1 MKEGYLSEY
10 FAAVASKRLSVVETD
25 KKRSNQH
32 EYNGSQPLKTMFG
45 PANGDKQTFP
55 TNFIWF
61 GKENEALSSE
71 GFVTWYD
78 SRWDHPTRSE
88 PRLYFNST
96 VVSEMA
102 QAGDMLFIAKRPD
115 NTVMVII
122 TAAGSTIE
130 SQVSWL
136 FGLNI
141 QDDTLFSLQNIT
153 ENDDKEIDFA
163 VRFILDELGIEV
175 EERETDYLDSLLK
188 KFAGVFPK
196 TVEFSLYARK
206 TFRGKVSAIDEPDKT
221 LMAWM
226 DHEEKLFRRLE
237 RKIIEERIA
246 NGFMNAKG
254 TDVEGF
260 ISFSLGVQNRRKSRA
275 GLALENHLEQV
286 FYENDILYSRTART
300 ENKSKP
306 DFLFPNHTAY
316 HSNKF
321 PPVLLTMLGVKTSC
335 KDRWRQ
341 VLPEADKIADKHLFT
356 LEPGISENQTDEMR
370 YQRLQL
376 VLPESIHETYK
387 DVQRGWLM
395 KLSDFIEMTNDR
407 QVKGYE
413 GGYLI

>member
-1 MKEGYLSEY
+1 MREGYLSEY
-10 FAAVASKRLSVVETD
+10 FVAVASKRLSVVETD
-25 KKRSNQH
+25 KSRSNQH
-32 EYNGSQPLKTMFG
+32 EYNGSQPLKDMFG
-45 PANGDKQTFP
+45 PANGDKQKFDS
-55 TNFIWF
+55 NFIWF

-78 SRWDHPTRSE
+78 SRWEHPTRSE

-130 SQVSWL
+130 SQISWL
-136 FGLNI
+136 FGLSAQN
-141 QDDTLFSLQNIT
+141 TAFTLQNISDG
-153 ENDDKEIDFA
+153 DDKEIDFA

-175 EERETDYLDSLLK
+175 EEPETDYLDSLLK
-188 KFAGVFPK
+188 KYDGIFPT

-206 TFRGKVSAIDEPDKT
+206 TFREKVNALEEPDKT

-226 DHEEKLFRRLE
+226 DHEEKMFRRLE
-237 RKIIEERIA
+237 RKIIEERIQ
-246 NGFMNAKG
+246 NGFMGANG

-260 ISFSLGVQNRRKSRA
+260 IKFSLGVQNRRKSRA

-286 FYENDILYSRTART
+286 FKENKIQYSRTART

-316 HSNKF
+316 HNNNF
-321 PPVLLTMLGVKTSC
+321 PPILLTMLGVKTSC

-341 VLPEADKIADKHLFT
+341 VLPEAARIENKHLFT
-356 LEPGISENQTDEMR
+356 LEPGISENQTDEM
-370 YQRLQL
+370 QAHRLQL
-376 VLPESIHETYK
+376 VLPSSIHETYK
-387 DVQRGWLM
+387 DVQQKWLM
-395 KLSDFIEMTNDR
+395 TLSDFIAMTHER
-407 QVKGYE
+407 QSEGYE
-413 GGYLI
+413 GGFLS

>member
-10 FAAVASKRLSVVETD
+10 FVAVASKRLSAVETD

-32 EYNGSQPLKTMFG
+32 EYNGSQPMKAMFG
-45 PANGDKQTFP
+45 PVTGEKQKFDA
-55 TNFIWF
+55 NFIWF

-130 SQVSWL
+130 SQISWL
-136 FGLNI
+136 FGLGTQN
-141 QDDTLFSLQNIT
+141 TSFTFQNISDG
-153 ENDDKEIDFA
+153 DDREIDFA
-163 VRFILDELGIEV
+163 VRFIFDELGIEI
-175 EERETDYLDSLLK
+175 EEPETEYLDFLLK
-188 KFAGVFPK
+188 RYDSIFPT
-196 TVEFSLYARK
+196 TVEFSLHARN
-206 TFRGKVSAIDEPDKT
+206 TFRGKVNAVEEPDKT

-226 DHEEKLFRRLE
+226 DHEEKMFRRLE
-237 RKIIEERIA
+237 RKIIEERIRS
-246 NGFMNAKG
+246 GFMSANG
-254 TDVEGF
+254 TDVDGF

-286 FYENDILYSRTART
+286 LGENRILYSRTART
-300 ENKSKP
+300 EKKSKP
-306 DFLFPNHTAY
+306 DFLFPSHTAY
-316 HSNKF
+316 HNSEF
-321 PPVLLTMLGVKTSC
+321 PPSLLTMLGVKTSC

-341 VLPEADKIADKHLFT
+341 VLPEAAKIENKHLFT
-356 LEPGISENQTDEMR
+356 LEPGISENQTDEM
-370 YQRLQL
+370 QAHKLQL
-376 VLPESIHETYK
+376 VLPASIHETYR
-387 DVQRGWLM
+387 DTQRTWLM
-395 KLSDFIEMTNDR
+395 NLADFISMVAER
-407 QVKGYE
+407 QSDGYKR
-413 GGYLI
+413 GLLP